1 MNVLVSVSFPHPYFN
16 RAKRPIYKNKHGL
29 YCESG
34 IRINGLPVL
43 SHKPAV
49 GVRMIT
55 IKFLRS
61 PDLSENFNLHLITAR
76 AINAARE
83 YLKKN
88 DLQVSVVF
96 STANDSA
103 AGDSDIIAEV
113 ESDVASVDQP
123 FLIIRE
129 LARTLSLGLSEEC
142 PSHSNRCSAFSE
154 LQDAS
159 FIKKRKS

>member
-1 MNVLVSVSFPHPYFN
+1 
-16 RAKRPIYKNKHGL
+16 
-29 YCESG
+29 
-34 IRINGLPVL
+34 
-43 SHKPAV
+43 
-49 GVRMIT
+49 MIT

-129 LARTLSLGLSEEC
+129 LARSLSLQLYKDYPEY
-142 PSHSNRCSAFSE
+142 SNQCSALSD
-154 LQDAS
+154 LHDAK
-159 FIKKRKS
+159 FFKRPKPGAS